1 MKFFVNNNT
10 TYNYSYYATRPRWLV
25 EAFPKVLLPQKEF
38 KAGFLYLKK
47 SSIQNNLAFASSTNH
62 TTPADQKLKN
72 QGAFPAKESFFTQTH
87 LKKDFFKKKASAFS
101 KKTQTKNQN
110 TVSQQLEG
118 ERVALKTHSKIIMS
132 TKKTYRY
139 LFQTKEL
146 LCWTSDLSFFNLRG
160 YFSNILKVLQICRF
174 AVRNNKKILFIKGS
188 QSSNGQEKLLS
199 PWLLQ
204 YERNT
209 VPLILNNLLNK
220 TYFPTRPLLFPQIFW
235 LKKNKTNAH
244 KIKDSDKITNV
255 FSRTHLASLKRVSK
269 KSKITKTTSAPFES
283 YLKKQQDA
291 HFSRLEEK
299 NQPDNTQN
307 NLKLT
312 TPQNIYFQLSDLSNY
327 TRFRTNG
334 GIKSSYFIHFG
345 LMPLLV
351 FQKTPLYKKSKNIC
365 WSEGASLGAGQQ
377 KKACFLERHSYIK
390 EQNGEFQEGHLKNS
404 NRYKQPLN
412 VIKIKT
418 AQQRVKLW
426 LKEAQI
432 MSQQTATGLTIPL
445 TGFLTN
451 SKTTFNTIYNQ
462 SNYDFYNFINSKLKS
477 NDVLDQGINQMKINR
492 LEKAYFQKSN
502 RDLPL
507 AKKEDTLLGE
517 LPNLFGKKKSIL
529 RRKTIKGIYNKCGPE
544 KQESRNSFKSLKNRI
559 RQPRKKHANNEIRD
573 FSCPNIFETKYIRKV
588 KKSKNKGFIQCFLKK
603 TIDYALKPQ
612 DRKKQHNL
620 NLRGCWID
628 HSSTHNYLS
637 FESNTLG
644 LLKNNKFI
652 NYNEKIK
659 KSKSASEEYC
669 FFGDIFTWQSKS
681 HKSYSIYYFNTIFN
695 KNKDNI
701 ISYLKKQV
709 IPEKRRP
716 LVKRKKKPSFFTHF
730 KKQSQ
735 IFRGF
740 HSLRKKLGQT
750 KETFLKKRQLLS
762 TLAKFIVFYFYDSN
776 KNVKSRIKRRNK
788 NRTYIGL
795 PSFLSIRSTIKI
807 LHSGFKRCNRKP
819 TYGYNLGSDM
829 SEHTNNYQ
837 QNKTKTLQLRPLYK
851 VKESKEGDS
860 IFSRKTVPFFKEKGQ
875 RINETLPQKKQRLRS
890 LIFYKYYKAIIG
902 LNHFNQYK
910 MFAKTPFLNN
920 QLADVIFFIN
930 PEKNRRLV
938 NQANSLRIPTVGIT
952 SGNMTSAQG
961 HQGYN
966 DFRLKQSVY
975 YPIIGNPTSSFFTRA
990 IISLIVKCLRVEKFK
1005 N

>member
-38 KAGFLYLKK
+38 KASFLYLKK
-47 SSIQNNLAFASSTNH
+47 SSITHNIAFASSTNH
-62 TTPADQKLKN
+62 TKADQKLKN
-72 QGAFPAKESFFTQTH
+72 QGAFPAKESFFTQMH
-87 LKKDFFKKKASAFS
+87 LRKDFLKKKASAFS

-110 TVSQQLEG
+110 TILQQFQG
-118 ERVALKTHSKIIMS
+118 SGVALKTHSKIIKAS
-132 TKKTYRY
+132 TKKTCRY

-188 QSSNGQEKLLS
+188 NSSNGQEKLLS

-220 TYFPTRPLLFPQIFW
+220 SYFPTRPLLFPQIFW
-235 LKKNKTNAH
+235 LKKNKTNQH
-244 KIKDSDKITNV
+244 KTNNSHKITNV
-255 FSRTHLASLKRVSK
+255 MRHPASLKRVSK
-269 KSKITKTTSAPFES
+269 KSKITKKTSAPFES
-283 YLKKQQDA
+283 YLKKNQREK
-291 HFSRLEEK
+291 HFSRLQEK
-299 NQPDNTQN
+299 NSPEKTQN
-307 NLKLT
+307 NVT
-312 TPQNIYFQLSDLSNY
+312 TPQNKCYFQLSDLSND
-327 TRFRTNG
+327 TRFRTNRG
-334 GIKSSYFIHFG
+334 YKSSYFIHFG
-345 LMPLLV
+345 KQTPLVV
-351 FQKTPLYKKSKNIC
+351 FQKPPVKSSPI
-365 WSEGASLGAGQQ
+365 WSQGESLGASEQ
-377 KKACFLERHSYIK
+377 KKACFLKRHSYIK
-390 EQNGEFQEGHLKNS
+390 EQNDPLQEWYLQNS
-404 NRYKQPLN
+404 NPCKQPLN

-432 MSQQTATGLTIPL
+432 ISQQTATGLTIPL

-451 SKTTFNTIYNQ
+451 SKTTFNTIYNL
-462 SNYDFYNFINSKLKS
+462 SNNDFYNFINSKLKS

-502 RDLPL
+502 RMLPL
-507 AKKEDTLLGE
+507 AKKEDKLLGE
-517 LPNLFGKKKSIL
+517 LPNLFGKKKKVL
-529 RRKTIKGIYNKCGPE
+529 RRKTIKDIYSKCEPE
-544 KQESRNSFKSLKNRI
+544 KQESGNSFKSLKNEI
-559 RQPRKKHANNEIRD
+559 SQKQPCKKRANNEKVRA
-573 FSCPNIFETKYIRKV
+573 FSSPNIFETKTAIRKV
-588 KKSKNKGFIQCFLKK
+588 KNSKNKGFIQCFLKK
-603 TIDYALKPQ
+603 TIDVALRPK
-612 DRKKQHNL
+612 DLKKQHNL
-620 NLRGCWID
+620 NLEGCWID

-644 LLKNNKFI
+644 LSKNNKFI

-659 KSKSASEEYC
+659 KSKPLEYC

-681 HKSYSIYYFNTIFN
+681 HKSNSIYFFNTIFN

-716 LVKRKKKPSFFTHF
+716 FVKRKKKPSFFTHF

-735 IFRGF
+735 IFRSF
-740 HSLRKKLGQT
+740 NLRKLGQT

-776 KNVKSRIKRRNK
+776 KNVKSRIKRGNQ
-788 NRTYIGL
+788 NCTYIGL
-795 PSFLSIRSTIKI
+795 PSFLFIRSTIKLG
-807 LHSGFKRCNRKP
+807 LHSGFKNQCNRKP
-819 TYGYNLGSDM
+819 TYGYNLGLDI
-829 SEHTNNYQ
+829 SEYTNNYR
-837 QNKTKTLQLRPLYK
+837 QNKTKTLQLKPLSVK

-860 IFSRKTVPFFKEKGQ
+860 VFSRKIVPFFTQRQ
-875 RINETLPQKKQRLRS
+875 RINETLLQKKQRLRS